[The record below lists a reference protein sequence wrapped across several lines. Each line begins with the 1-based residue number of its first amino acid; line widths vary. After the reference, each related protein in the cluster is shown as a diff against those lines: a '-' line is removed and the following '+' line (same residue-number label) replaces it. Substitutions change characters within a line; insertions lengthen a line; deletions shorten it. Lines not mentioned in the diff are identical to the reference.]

1 VYTLHFPESDHPLL
15 ISLIGK
21 NISRWPDHLRTFFSF
36 AGVRAKKVS
45 KFAAYIRFTTRF
57 EVVG

>member
-1 VYTLHFPESDHPLL
+1 VYTLHLPESDHPHF

-21 NISRWPDHLRTFFSF
+21 NISGSPVHLRTFFSF
-36 AGVRAKKVS
+36 TGVRAKKMS
-45 KFAAYIRFTTRF
+45 KFAAYIRFATRF